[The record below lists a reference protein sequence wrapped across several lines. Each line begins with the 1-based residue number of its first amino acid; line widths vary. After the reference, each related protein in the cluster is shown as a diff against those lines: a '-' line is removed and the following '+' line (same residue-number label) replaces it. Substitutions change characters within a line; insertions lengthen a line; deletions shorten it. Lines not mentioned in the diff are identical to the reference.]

1 MEHPID
7 ILIKSVK
14 SEAVLMK
21 RISRMKT
28 GKPRSE
34 AQQRLAQIREAIKL
48 LVYKKQRVDGLE
60 EQNLSFYVVN
70 PK

>member
-7 ILIKSVK
+7 ILIK

-60 EQNLSFYVVN
+60 EQNLSFYVFN

>member
-7 ILIKSVK
+7 ILIK

-60 EQNLSFYVVN
+60 EQNLSFYVAN

>member
-7 ILIKSVK
+7 ILLK
-14 SEAVLMK
+14 SESVLMK

-48 LVYKKQRVDGLE
+48 LIYKKQRVDDLNGM
-60 EQNLSFYVVN
+60 NLSFYVVK
-70 PK
+70 PR

>member
-7 ILIKSVK
+7 ILLK

-28 GKPRSE
+28 GKPRTE
-34 AQQRLAQIREAIKL
+34 AQQRLNQIRDAIRL
-48 LVYKKQRVDGLE
+48 LMYTKRKTDEFNTL
-60 EQNLSFYVVN
+60 NLSFYVYN
-70 PK
+70 PKAE

>member
-7 ILIKSVK
+7 ILIK

-34 AQQRLAQIREAIKL
+34 AQQRLGQIREAIKL
-48 LVYKKQRVDGLE
+48 LIHTKQRVDNLE
-60 EQNLSFYVVN
+60 ERNLSFYVFN

>member
-7 ILIKSVK
+7 ILLK

-34 AQQRLAQIREAIKL
+34 AQQRLGQIREAIKFL
-48 LVYKKQRVDGLE
+48 MYKKQRVDSLE
-60 EQNLSFYVVN
+60 EQNLSFYVYN

>member
-7 ILIKSVK
+7 ILIK

>member
-7 ILIKSVK
+7 ILLK

-34 AQQRLAQIREAIKL
+34 AQQRLGQIKEAIKL
-48 LVYKKQRVDGLE
+48 LMYQRQRVDDLNRM
-60 EQNLSFYVVN
+60 NLSFYVVK

>member
-7 ILIKSVK
+7 ILIK

-48 LVYKKQRVDGLE
+48 LIYKKQRVDDLNGM
-60 EQNLSFYVVN
+60 NLSFYVVK
-70 PK
+70 PR

>member
-7 ILIKSVK
+7 ILLK

-28 GKPRSE
+28 GKPRTE
-34 AQQRLAQIREAIKL
+34 AQQRLGQIRDAIKL
-48 LVYKKQRVDGLE
+48 LMYQRRRTEDFNGM
-60 EQNLSFYVVN
+60 NLSFYVYN
-70 PK
+70 PKGE